1 MRGRRRRHTVLTGA
15 LALLV
20 ALGVTT
26 GSGAA
31 SASDAAASP
40 NGRAQDVSWQ
50 AKLGVQG
57 GDVVG
62 VRYADGA
69 LSLRSSGVRP
79 ASAGGE
85 GTYGSAVL
93 PVRDLGRT
101 VHRVSVNLTAKTPDG
116 TRVAVDVRGREGG
129 GTWTEWREAKAGSPA
144 LLPHAASAVQARV
157 TLWGVAEGGD
167 TSGPVVRDLRLTAQA
182 VPASERAKPK
192 ARQAAA
198 FTATVFATREG
209 LVGHTTA
216 NGHVIQP
223 NDHFVALPSR
233 RGLSPRGS
241 HEYSVRV
248 CGPARCETAP
258 VWDVGPWNT
267 HDDYWNP
274 SSVREMWKDL
284 PQGKP
289 EAQAAYQDNYNGGA
303 DEFGRQVANP
313 AGIDLADGT
322 FYNVGLNNNGWVT
335 VTYLWTDGG
344 SGTPQLSFPSYSTLR
359 DGSSGPQ
366 VSAAQYLLNQA
377 GYDAGAVDGAFG
389 PNTASAVRA
398 FQQSRGLSVDGVV
411 GPRTWTAL
419 LSAGSKPVLRQGD
432 SGAAVERLQR
442 SLTAALGR
450 TVDADGAFGP
460 NTDDAVRDY
469 QSSRGLSVDG
479 IVGSG
484 TWGALQAGR

>member
-1 MRGRRRRHTVLTGA
+1 MRRRPAPHRNRALSGA
-15 LALLV
+15 VALLAMV
-20 ALGVTT
+20 GLGAVSGTA
-26 GSGAA
+26 GAVPVEGASGA
-31 SASDAAASP
+31 P
-40 NGRAQDVSWQ
+40 VSWD
-50 AKLGVQG
+50 AELAVQG
-57 GDVVG
+57 GDDVG

-69 LSLRSSGVRP
+69 LRLRSSGVRP

-85 GTYGSAVL
+85 GAYGSAVL
-93 PVRDLGRT
+93 PVHDTGRT
-101 VHRVSVNLTAKTPDG
+101 VRRVAVDLEAKTPAG
-116 TRVAVDVRGREGG
+116 TRVAVDVRGRGAD

-144 LLPHAASAVQARV
+144 LLPHAASVVQARV
-157 TLWGVAEGGD
+157 TLWGIAEGGD
-167 TSGPVVRDLRLTAQA
+167 TTGPVVRDLRLTAEA
-182 VPASERAKPK
+182 VPASERPGQRPG

-284 PQGKP
+284 PRGKP

-322 FYNVGLNNNGWVT
+322 FYNVGLNDNGWVT

-344 SGTPQLSFPSYSTLR
+344 AGTTSFPTW
-359 DGSSGPQ
+359 GSD
-366 VSAAQYLLNQA
+366 VNIREQA
-377 GYDAGAVDGAFG
+377 TT
-389 PNTASAVRA
+389 NSAVVA
-398 FQQSRGLSVDGVV
+398 SLPGPTNVNVQCQVRGQMVHYDGYSNDAWSYLPDYGGYISNIFIDV
-411 GPRTWTAL
+411 A
-419 LSAGSKPVLRQGD
+419 D
-432 SGAAVERLQR
+432 SWLPGVP
-442 SLTAALGR
+442 TC
-450 TVDADGAFGP
+450 
-460 NTDDAVRDY
+460 
-469 QSSRGLSVDG
+469 
-479 IVGSG
+479 
-484 TWGALQAGR
+484 

>member
-1 MRGRRRRHTVLTGA
+1 MRGRRRRRPVLTGA

-26 GSGAA
+26 GAGAA
-31 SASDAAASP
+31 TASDASSSGKAP
-40 NGRAQDVSWQ
+40 GQEVSWR
-50 AKLGVQG
+50 AELGVRG
-57 GDVVG
+57 GDDVG
-62 VRYADGA
+62 VRFTDGA
-69 LSLRSSGVRP
+69 LRLRAEGVRP

-85 GTYGSAVL
+85 GAQGAAVL
-93 PVRDLGRT
+93 PVRELGRT
-101 VHRVSVNLTAKTPDG
+101 VHRVSVDLQARTPQG
-116 TRVAVDVRGREGG
+116 TRVAVDVRGRGAGG
-129 GTWTEWREAKAGSPA
+129 VWTEWREAAAGAPA
-144 LLPHAASAVQARV
+144 LLPRAATSVQARV
-157 TLWGVAEGGD
+157 TLFGMADG
-167 TSGPVVRDLRLTAQA
+167 SAGPVVEGLRLSAEA
-182 VPASERAKPK
+182 VPASERAKERP
-192 ARQAAA
+192 QAAA
-198 FTATVFATREG
+198 AFSATVFATREG

-233 RGLSPRGS
+233 RGLSPKGS

-267 HDDYWNP
+267 KDDYWNP
-274 SSVREMWKDL
+274 SSVRQMWKDL
-284 PQGKP
+284 PRGRP

-344 SGTPQLSFPSYSTLR
+344 GGTPQLSFPSYSTLR

-366 VSAAQYLLNQA
+366 VSAAQHLLNTN
-377 GYDAGAVDGAFG
+377 GFDAGAVDGAFG

-398 FQQSRGLSVDGVV
+398 FQQSRSLSVDGVV
-411 GPRTWTAL
+411 GPKTWTAL
-419 LSAGSKPVLRQGD
+419 LSAGSKPTLRQGD

-442 SLTAALGR
+442 ALTAALGR

-469 QSSRGLSVDG
+469 QSSRGLGVDG

>member
-1 MRGRRRRHTVLTGA
+1 MHRKRRRRPVLTTT

-20 ALGVTT
+20 ALGVTA

-31 SASDAAASP
+31 SASDADPSRTSP
-40 NGRAQDVSWQ
+40 EQPVSWRTQ
-50 AKLGVQG
+50 LSVQG
-57 GDVVG
+57 GDDVG

-69 LSLRSSGVRP
+69 LRLRESGVRP
-79 ASAGGE
+79 ASVQSAGG
-85 GTYGSAVL
+85 YGNAVL
-93 PVRDLGRT
+93 PVQELDRT
-101 VHRVSVNLTAKTPDG
+101 VRRVAVDLEAKTPAG
-116 TRVAVDVRGREGG
+116 TRVAVDVRGRGAD
-129 GTWTEWREAKAGSPA
+129 GTWTEWREAEAGSPA
-144 LLPHAASAVQARV
+144 LLPRAVSVVQARV
-157 TLWGVAEGGD
+157 TLWGAKDGD
-167 TSGPVVRDLRLTAQA
+167 GPSPAVRSLRLTAES
-182 VPASERAKPK
+182 VPASERPRPDAQQ
-192 ARQAAA
+192 QAGA
-198 FTATVFATREG
+198 FTATVYATREG

-284 PQGKP
+284 PRGKP

-335 VTYLWTDGG
+335 VTYLWTDGDTG
-344 SGTPQLSFPSYSTLR
+344 APQLSFSSYDTLSE
-359 DGSSGPQ
+359 GSSGPQ
-366 VSAAQYLLNQA
+366 VKAAQYLLNEH
-377 GYDAGAVDGAFG
+377 GFDAGTADGAFG
-389 PNTASAVRA
+389 PNTEGAVRA
-398 FQQSRGLSVDGVV
+398 FQQSRSLSVDGVV
-411 GPRTWTAL
+411 GRKTWTAL
-419 LSAGSKPVLRQGD
+419 LSAGTKPLLREGD
-432 SGAAVERLQR
+432 SGAAVKRLQR
-442 SLTAALGR
+442 SLTAALAR
-450 TVDADGAFGP
+450 TVDADGLFGP

-469 QSSRGLSVDG
+469 QSSRGLGVDG
-479 IVGSG
+479 IVGDA
-484 TWGALQAGR
+484 TWGALQAGS